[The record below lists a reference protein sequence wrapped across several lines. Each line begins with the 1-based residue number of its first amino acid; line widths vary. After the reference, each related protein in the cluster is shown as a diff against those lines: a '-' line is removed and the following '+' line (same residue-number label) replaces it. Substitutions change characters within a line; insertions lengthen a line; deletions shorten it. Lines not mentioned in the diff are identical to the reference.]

1 MPHDLFSFKPASEVK
16 SIFDEK
22 IAEVEEYLEIC
33 RICDKSRKDCP
44 SCFIWQEL
52 NRCYRRADL
61 PSFHDNSV
69 KDFEKRGGDVSESEC
84 RQSQKFFAKIVKNSL
99 EGLSKFQ
106 DINASYISPSPEI
119 VKKDSWREVLKLDSK
134 KRRKIS
140 RKRIKNFERSP
151 KRFLTISK
159 GAKHI

>member
-22 IAEVEEYLEIC
+22 IAEIEEYLEIC

-52 NRCYRRADL
+52 NKCYRRAD
-61 PSFHDNSV
+61 PSSFHDNSV
-69 KDFEKRGGDVSESEC
+69 TDFEKRSGDVSESESK
-84 RQSQKFFAKIVKNSL
+84 RYQKFFAKIVKSPL

-106 DINASYISPSPEI
+106 DIDASYINPSPEI
-119 VKKDSWREVLKLDSK
+119 VKKEGWREVLKLDSE

-140 RKRIKNFERSP
+140 RKRIKKIRE
-151 KRFLTISK
+151 I
-159 GAKHI
+159 AKEVFDNQQGG